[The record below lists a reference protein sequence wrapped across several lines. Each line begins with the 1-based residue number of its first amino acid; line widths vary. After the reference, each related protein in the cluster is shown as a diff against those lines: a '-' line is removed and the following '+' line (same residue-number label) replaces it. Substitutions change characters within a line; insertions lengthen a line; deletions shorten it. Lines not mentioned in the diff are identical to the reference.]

1 MRKTK
6 YYVSLSSDESRI
18 ILLSL
23 IRMKNR
29 LTQQGRYTDC
39 VDELIAKISI
49 CLHKTIVKEAADFS
63 LKKAAILLS
72 AQEAKA
78 TAGSPTCSEIIPA

>member
-29 LTQQGRYTDC
+29 LTQQGHYTDC

-49 CLHKTIVKEAADFS
+49 C
-63 LKKAAILLS
+63 
-72 AQEAKA
+72 
-78 TAGSPTCSEIIPA
+78 

>member
-1 MRKTK
+1 MKKSK

-23 IRMKNR
+23 IRMKNK

-39 VDELIAKISI
+39 VDELIAK
-49 CLHKTIVKEAADFS
+49 F
-63 LKKAAILLS
+63 AIM
-72 AQEAKA
+72 
-78 TAGSPTCSEIIPA
+78 

>member
-1 MRKTK
+1 MKKSK

-23 IRMKNR
+23 IRMKNK

-39 VDELIAKISI
+39 IDELITK
-49 CLHKTIVKEAADFS
+49 F
-63 LKKAAILLS
+63 AI
-72 AQEAKA
+72 
-78 TAGSPTCSEIIPA
+78 I

>member
-39 VDELIAKISI
+39 VDELIAKFA
-49 CLHKTIVKEAADFS
+49 TI
-63 LKKAAILLS
+63 
-72 AQEAKA
+72 
-78 TAGSPTCSEIIPA
+78 

>member
-1 MRKTK
+1 MKILE
-6 YYVSLSSDESRI
+6 YYVLLSSDESHI

-39 VDELIAKISI
+39 VDELIAK
-49 CLHKTIVKEAADFS
+49 F
-63 LKKAAILLS
+63 AI
-72 AQEAKA
+72 
-78 TAGSPTCSEIIPA
+78 I

>member
-1 MRKTK
+1 MKKSK

-23 IRMKNR
+23 IRMKNK

-39 VDELIAKISI
+39 VDELIAQ
-49 CLHKTIVKEAADFS
+49 F
-63 LKKAAILLS
+63 AIM
-72 AQEAKA
+72 
-78 TAGSPTCSEIIPA
+78 